1 MTAKHALI
9 IDDNASNIA
18 VLAEMLSLEGW
29 TYTKVQDMV
38 KLGDTLAQLKHV
50 DIVFLD
56 LEMPA
61 FNGYAVYQH
70 LREDPRFEGVPVVV
84 CSVHVSEINNARD
97 RGFNS
102 FLGKPLNADRFPEQL
117 ARIMRGE
124 PVWEASS
131 AY

>member
-1 MTAKHALI
+1 MTIKHALI
-9 IDDNASNIA
+9 IDDNAANIA
-18 VLAEMLSLEGW
+18 VLAEMLSLEGLS
-29 TYTKVQDMV
+29 YTKVQDMV
-38 KLGDTLAQLKHV
+38 KLGDTLAQLKQA

-56 LEMPA
+56 LEMPGL
-61 FNGYAVYQH
+61 NGYAVYQH
-70 LREDPRFEGVPVVV
+70 LIEDPRFASVPIVV

-97 RGFNS
+97 HGFHS

-124 PVWEASS
+124 RVWEASS